1 METGNQPHM
10 NHQHYIFAQQDDH
23 QPAASNHLGHHQ
35 HHLIHM
41 KSHHFAN
48 YLEIEHSHSEPN
60 RFVAIGGGARGPEI
74 DDRIFDNYG
83 RIVPA
88 PGSTSTQADMP
99 HEMMMGKIKP
109 RNLDFFDFP
118 HH

>member
-1 METGNQPHM
+1 
-10 NHQHYIFAQQDDH
+10 
-23 QPAASNHLGHHQ
+23 
-35 HHLIHM
+35 M
-41 KSHHFAN
+41 KSHHFTN

-60 RFVAIGGGARGPEI
+60 RFAPIGGGARGPEM
-74 DDRIFDNYG
+74 DDRNFDNYG

-118 HH
+118 HHQDMPELNTTSYRENENMWAVIGESRD